1 MWTIPEARSRLE
13 VCGSLFDKTYV
24 GQAVLGSFS
33 APTALNSWSKVVINV
48 DDDTSYEAGTDTGRM
63 LTVTIPYG
71 TPQMARDILARLQG
85 QSYQSYEAS
94 TALLDPAAELGDAVE
109 VRGVFGGIYKRD
121 RKLDKLYSADIAAP
135 GDEEIDHEY
144 PYQSSQARQIVR
156 ERKQTKAS
164 LQVLSDNISAEV
176 SARIEQGDELTSR
189 LDIQSD
195 QISARVTKTGG
206 DSSSF
211 GWELLNDSW
220 TVKADNTTVFKVT
233 KSGAEVRGKITALSG
248 KIGGFD
254 IQSDYLSYNNQ
265 VWNGTNSQGIYIGV
279 NGIQCGSEANGVQ
292 ITPTG
297 NLYAENGYF
306 RGSVSA
312 GQIQYGYNSDG
323 EYNGYFN
330 GEGLESRSVSG
341 LEIATSTVSTTN
353 TTDGINTSLG
363 YADFANGVF
372 NGWNTA
378 SYVDATV
385 LFASSFYF
393 QDYEVIWRTI
403 TDGNGLSQTVLVRA

>member
-1 MWTIPEARSRLE
+1 MSDVINVRKSLSSLE
-13 VCGSLFDKTYV
+13 KQDTFNGY
-24 GQAVLGSFS
+24 
-33 APTALNSWSKVVINV
+33 SKVVV
-48 DDDTSYEAGTDTGRM
+48 VVSDEMEYSAGTDSGRT
-63 LTVTIPYG
+63 LTLDCPWG
-71 TPQMARDILARLQG
+71 TQKMAEDILSRIQG
-85 QSYQSYEAS
+85 FQYQPY
-94 TALLDPAAELGDAVE
+94 TADGAHIDPAAEIGDGFAA
-109 VRGVFGGIYKRD
+109 GNLYSGIYSKNVSHGA
-121 RKLDKLYSADIAAP
+121 LYTANVSAP
-135 GDEEIDHEY
+135 GGEKINYKYEY
-144 PYQSSQARQIVR
+144 KTPTQRKIERHYSEMKSTFKVQADQ
-156 ERKQTKAS
+156 
-164 LQVLSDNISAEV
+164 ISAEV
-176 SARIEQGDELTSR
+176 SARIEQGNELTSR

-206 DSSSF
+206 SSSSF

-220 TVKADNTTVFKVT
+220 TVKANNTTVFKVT

-265 VWNGTNSQGIYIGV
+265 VWNGTNSRGIYIGV

-312 GQIQYGYNSDG
+312 GRIDYGGDD
-323 EYNGYFN
+323 GYFN
-330 GEGLESRSVSG
+330 GGGITSGSISGGYGGQIYGGSIGNYAVSG
-341 LEIATSTVSTTN
+341 
-353 TTDGINTSLG
+353 GINTSLG

-378 SYVDATV
+378 SYVDAAV

-393 QDYEVIWRTI
+393 KDDEVAWRTI
-403 TDGNGLSQTVLVRA
+403 KDGNGLSQTVLVRA

>member
-1 MWTIPEARSRLE
+1 M
-13 VCGSLFDKTYV
+13 FDKTYV

-85 QSYQSYEAS
+85 QNYQSYEAS

-176 SARIEQGDELTSR
+176 SARIEQGNELTSR
-189 LDIQSD
+189 LDIQSG

-220 TVKADNTTVFKVT
+220 TVKANNTTVFKVT

-265 VWNGTNSQGIYIGV
+265 AWDGTNSQGIYIGV
-279 NGIQCGSEANGVQ
+279 KGIQCGSKASGVQ
-292 ITPTG
+292 ITPDG
-297 NLYAENGYF
+297 KLYAENGYF
-306 RGSVSA
+306 RGNVSA
-312 GQIQYGYNSDG
+312 EQIQYGWDSEGN
-323 EYNGYFN
+323 YNGYFN

-341 LEIATSTVSTTN
+341 LEIAASTVSTTN
-353 TTDGINTSLG
+353 TTGGINTSLG

-378 SYVDATV
+378 PSVSTEDRGLIIGGHTIAV
-385 LFASSFYF
+385 ASTSF
-393 QDYEVIWRTI
+393 R
-403 TDGNGLSQTVLVRA
+403 DGNGGTISLQYLTWI

>member
-33 APTALNSWSKVVINV
+33 APTALNNWSKVVINV

-176 SARIEQGDELTSR
+176 SARIEQGNELTSR
-189 LDIQSD
+189 LDIQSG

-220 TVKADNTTVFKVT
+220 TVKANNTTVFQIT
-233 KSGAEVRGKITALSG
+233 KSGAEVSGKITALSG

-265 VWNGTNSQGIYIGV
+265 AWDGTNSKGIYIGV
-279 NGIQCGSEANGVQ
+279 KGIQCGSKASGVQ
-292 ITPTG
+292 ITPDG

-306 RGSVSA
+306 RGNVSA

-330 GEGLESRSVSG
+330 GSGLESHSVHGSEIGYSTISTAYTSG
-341 LEIATSTVSTTN
+341 
-353 TTDGINTSLG
+353 GINTSLA
-363 YADFANGVF
+363 YADFSNDVF
-372 NGWNTA
+372 NGDDTA
-378 SYVDATV
+378 TWV
-385 LFASSFYF
+385 L
-393 QDYEVIWRTI
+393 
-403 TDGNGLSQTVLVRA
+403 TDFLKISGHQIAFGSINGTNVLTWH

>member
-1 MWTIPEARSRLE
+1 MSDVINVRKSLSSLE
-13 VCGSLFDKTYV
+13 KQDTFNGY
-24 GQAVLGSFS
+24 
-33 APTALNSWSKVVINV
+33 SKVVV
-48 DDDTSYEAGTDTGRM
+48 VVSDEMEYSAGTDSGRT
-63 LTVTIPYG
+63 LTLDCPWG
-71 TPQMARDILARLQG
+71 TQKMAEDILSRIQG
-85 QSYQSYEAS
+85 FQYQPY
-94 TALLDPAAELGDAVE
+94 TADGAHIDPAAEIGDGFAA
-109 VRGVFGGIYKRD
+109 GNLYSGIYSKNVSHGA
-121 RKLDKLYSADIAAP
+121 LYTANVSAP
-135 GDEEIDHEY
+135 GGEKINYKYEY
-144 PYQSSQARQIVR
+144 KTPTQRKIERHYSEMKSTFKVQADQ
-156 ERKQTKAS
+156 
-164 LQVLSDNISAEV
+164 ISAEV
-176 SARIEQGDELTSR
+176 SARIEQGNELTSR

-206 DSSSF
+206 SSSSF

-220 TVKADNTTVFKVT
+220 TVKANNTTVFQIT

-248 KIGGFD
+248 KIGGLD

-265 VWNGTNSQGIYIGV
+265 VWNGTNSRGIYIGV

-312 GQIQYGYNSDG
+312 GRIDYGGDD
-323 EYNGYFN
+323 GYFN
-330 GEGLESRSVSG
+330 GGGITSGSISGGYGGQIYGGSIGNYAVSG
-341 LEIATSTVSTTN
+341 
-353 TTDGINTSLG
+353 GINTSLG

-378 SYVDATV
+378 SYVDAAV

-393 QDYEVIWRTI
+393 KDYEVAWRTI

>member
-1 MWTIPEARSRLE
+1 M
-13 VCGSLFDKTYV
+13 FDKTYV

-176 SARIEQGDELTSR
+176 SARIEQGNELTSR
-189 LDIQSD
+189 LDIQSG

-220 TVKADNTTVFKVT
+220 TVKANNTTVFKVT

-265 VWNGTNSQGIYIGV
+265 VWNGTNSRGIYIGV

-292 ITPTG
+292 ITPAG

-341 LEIATSTVSTTN
+341 LEIAASTVSTTN
-353 TTDGINTSLG
+353 TTDGVNTSLG

-372 NGWNTA
+372 NGWNAA
-378 SYVDATV
+378 SYVNTSV

-403 TDGNGLSQTVLVRA
+403 TDGNGLSQTVLVRK

>member
-1 MWTIPEARSRLE
+1 MSDVINVRKSLSSLE
-13 VCGSLFDKTYV
+13 KQDTFNGY
-24 GQAVLGSFS
+24 
-33 APTALNSWSKVVINV
+33 SKVVV
-48 DDDTSYEAGTDTGRM
+48 VVSDEMEYSAGTGSGRT
-63 LTVTIPYG
+63 LTLDCPWG
-71 TPQMARDILARLQG
+71 TQKMAEDILSRIQG
-85 QSYQSYEAS
+85 FQYQPY
-94 TALLDPAAELGDAVE
+94 TADGAHIDPAAEIGDGFAA
-109 VRGVFGGIYKRD
+109 GNLYSGIYSKNVSHGA
-121 RKLDKLYSADIAAP
+121 LYTANVSAP
-135 GDEEIDHEY
+135 GGEKINYKYEY
-144 PYQSSQARQIVR
+144 KTPTQRKIERHYSEMKSTFKVQADQ
-156 ERKQTKAS
+156 
-164 LQVLSDNISAEV
+164 ISAEV

-206 DSSSF
+206 SSSSF
-211 GWELLNDSW
+211 GWELLDDSW
-220 TVKADNTTVFKVT
+220 TVKANNTTVFQVT

-265 VWNGTNSQGIYIGV
+265 VWNGTNSRGIYIGV

-312 GQIQYGYNSDG
+312 GRIDYGGDD
-323 EYNGYFN
+323 GYFN
-330 GEGLESRSVSG
+330 GGGITSGSISGGYGGQIYGGSIGNYAVSG
-341 LEIATSTVSTTN
+341 
-353 TTDGINTSLG
+353 GINTSLG

-378 SYVDATV
+378 SYVDTSV

-393 QDYEVIWRTI
+393 KDEEVAWRTI
-403 TDGNGLSQTVLVRA
+403 KDGNGLSQTVLVRA

>member
-1 MWTIPEARSRLE
+1 MSDVINVRKSLSSLE
-13 VCGSLFDKTYV
+13 KQDTFNGY
-24 GQAVLGSFS
+24 
-33 APTALNSWSKVVINV
+33 SKVVV
-48 DDDTSYEAGTDTGRM
+48 VVSDEMEYSAGTDSGRT
-63 LTVTIPYG
+63 LTLDCPWG
-71 TPQMARDILARLQG
+71 TQKMAEDILSRIQG
-85 QSYQSYEAS
+85 FQYQPY
-94 TALLDPAAELGDAVE
+94 TADGAHIDPAAEIGDGFAA
-109 VRGVFGGIYKRD
+109 GNLYSGIYSKNVSHGA
-121 RKLDKLYSADIAAP
+121 LYTANVSAP
-135 GDEEIDHEY
+135 GGEKINYKYEY
-144 PYQSSQARQIVR
+144 KTPTQRKIERHYSEMKSTFKVQADQ
-156 ERKQTKAS
+156 
-164 LQVLSDNISAEV
+164 ISAEV

-206 DSSSF
+206 SSSSF
-211 GWELLNDSW
+211 GWELLDDSW
-220 TVKADNTTVFKVT
+220 TVKANNTTVFRIT
-233 KSGAEVRGKITALSG
+233 KSGAEVRGKFIALSG
-248 KIGGFD
+248 KIGGLD

-265 VWNGTNSQGIYIGV
+265 VWNGTNSRGIYIGV

-312 GQIQYGYNSDG
+312 GRIDYGGDD
-323 EYNGYFN
+323 GYFN
-330 GEGLESRSVSG
+330 GGGITSGSISGGYGGQIYGGSIGNYAVSG
-341 LEIATSTVSTTN
+341 
-353 TTDGINTSLG
+353 GINTSLG

-378 SYVDATV
+378 SYVDAAV

-393 QDYEVIWRTI
+393 KDYEVAWRTI

>member
-1 MWTIPEARSRLE
+1 MSDVINVRKSLSSLE
-13 VCGSLFDKTYV
+13 KQDTFNGY
-24 GQAVLGSFS
+24 
-33 APTALNSWSKVVINV
+33 SKVVV
-48 DDDTSYEAGTDTGRM
+48 VVSDEMEYSAGTDSGRT
-63 LTVTIPYG
+63 LTLDCPWG
-71 TPQMARDILARLQG
+71 TQKMAEDILSRIQG
-85 QSYQSYEAS
+85 FQYQPY
-94 TALLDPAAELGDAVE
+94 TADGAHIDPAAEIGDGFAA
-109 VRGVFGGIYKRD
+109 GNLYSGIYSKNVSHGA
-121 RKLDKLYSADIAAP
+121 LYTANVSAP
-135 GDEEIDHEY
+135 GGEKINYKYEY
-144 PYQSSQARQIVR
+144 KTPTQRKIERHYSEMKSTFKVQADQ
-156 ERKQTKAS
+156 
-164 LQVLSDNISAEV
+164 ISAEV
-176 SARIEQGDELTSR
+176 SARIEQGNELTSR

-206 DSSSF
+206 SSSSF

-220 TVKADNTTVFKVT
+220 TVKANNTTVFRIT
-233 KSGAEVRGKITALSG
+233 KSGAEVRGKFIALSG
-248 KIGGFD
+248 KIGGLD

-265 VWNGTNSQGIYIGV
+265 VWNGTNSRGIYIGV

-312 GQIQYGYNSDG
+312 GRIDYGGDD
-323 EYNGYFN
+323 GYFN
-330 GEGLESRSVSG
+330 GGGITSGSISGGYGGQIYGGSIGNYAVSG
-341 LEIATSTVSTTN
+341 
-353 TTDGINTSLG
+353 GINTSLG

-378 SYVDATV
+378 SYVDAAV

-393 QDYEVIWRTI
+393 KDYEVAWRTI

>member
-164 LQVLSDNISAEV
+164 LQIVSDSISAEV

-206 DSSSF
+206 SSSSF
-211 GWELLNDSW
+211 GWDMLDDSW
-220 TVKADNTTVFKVT
+220 TVKANNTTVFQIT

-265 VWNGTNSQGIYIGV
+265 VWNGTNSRGIYIGV

-312 GQIQYGYNSDG
+312 GRIDYGGDDGYLDGSGLASHSVYGSEIGYNTISTA
-323 EYNGYFN
+323 YT
-330 GEGLESRSVSG
+330 SG
-341 LEIATSTVSTTN
+341 
-353 TTDGINTSLG
+353 GINTSLG

-378 SYVDATV
+378 SYVDTSV

-393 QDYEVIWRTI
+393 KDKEVAWRTI
-403 TDGNGLSQTVLVRA
+403 KDGNGLSQTVLVRA

>member
-1 MWTIPEARSRLE
+1 M
-13 VCGSLFDKTYV
+13 FDKTYV

-33 APTALNSWSKVVINV
+33 APTALNSWSKVIINV
-48 DDDTSYEAGTDTGRM
+48 DDDTSYEAGTGTGRT
-63 LTVTIPYG
+63 LTATIPYG

-109 VRGVFGGIYKRD
+109 VRGVYGGIYKRD

-144 PYQSSQARQIVR
+144 PYQSSQTRQIVR
-156 ERKQTKAS
+156 ERRQTKAS
-164 LQVLSDNISAEV
+164 FRVLSDSISAEV
-176 SARIEQGDELTSR
+176 SARIEQGNALTSR

-211 GWELLNDSW
+211 GWELLDDSW
-220 TVKADNTTVFKVT
+220 TVKANNTTVFQIT

-265 VWNGTNSQGIYIGV
+265 VWNGTNSRGVYIGV

-312 GQIQYGYNSDG
+312 GRIDYGGDD
-323 EYNGYFN
+323 GYFN
-330 GEGLESRSVSG
+330 GGGITSGSISGGYGGQIYGGSIGNYAVSG
-341 LEIATSTVSTTN
+341 
-353 TTDGINTSLG
+353 GINTSLG

-378 SYVDATV
+378 SYVDTSV

-393 QDYEVIWRTI
+393 KDEEVAWRTI
-403 TDGNGLSQTVLVRA
+403 KDGNGLSQTVLVRA

>member
-1 MWTIPEARSRLE
+1 M
-13 VCGSLFDKTYV
+13 
-24 GQAVLGSFS
+24 
-33 APTALNSWSKVVINV
+33 
-48 DDDTSYEAGTDTGRM
+48 
-63 LTVTIPYG
+63 
-71 TPQMARDILARLQG
+71 
-85 QSYQSYEAS
+85 
-94 TALLDPAAELGDAVE
+94 
-109 VRGVFGGIYKRD
+109 RGVFGGIYKRD

-176 SARIEQGDELTSR
+176 SARIEQGNELTSR
-189 LDIQSD
+189 LDIQSG

-220 TVKADNTTVFKVT
+220 TVKANNTTVFKVT

-265 VWNGTNSQGIYIGV
+265 AWDGTNSQGIYIGV
-279 NGIQCGSEANGVQ
+279 KGIQCGSKASGVQ
-292 ITPTG
+292 ITPNG
-297 NLYAENGYF
+297 KLYAEDGYF
-306 RGSVSA
+306 RGNVSA

-330 GEGLESRSVSG
+330 GSGLESHSVHGSEIGYSTISTAYVSG
-341 LEIATSTVSTTN
+341 
-353 TTDGINTSLG
+353 GINTSLA
-363 YADFANGVF
+363 YADFSNDVF
-372 NGWNTA
+372 NGDDTA
-378 SYVDATV
+378 TWV
-385 LFASSFYF
+385 L
-393 QDYEVIWRTI
+393 
-403 TDGNGLSQTVLVRA
+403 TDFLQISGHQIAFGSINGTNVLTWH

>member
-1 MWTIPEARSRLE
+1 M
-13 VCGSLFDKTYV
+13 FDKFII
-24 GQAVLGSFS
+24 GSAADSLKISDPLS
-33 APTALNSWSKVVINV
+33 AYSRVTLKVADGVEY
-48 DDDTSYEAGTDTGRM
+48 TAGTDSGKE
-63 LTVTIPYG
+63 LISENPFG
-71 TPQMARDILARLQG
+71 TQKMANDMLARING
-85 QSYQSYEAS
+85 YSYQTY
-94 TALLDPAAELGDAVE
+94 TATGAILDPAAEIGDAVQ
-109 VRGVFGGIYKRD
+109 VKGTYGGIYSVSKSYGKMIR
-121 RKLDKLYSADIAAP
+121 ADVSAP
-135 GDEEIDHEY
+135 GSEEIDESAPYKSHETRKVER
-144 PYQSSQARQIVR
+144 QFIETRAQLKIQADQ
-156 ERKQTKAS
+156 
-164 LQVLSDNISAEV
+164 ISAEV

-220 TVKADNTTVFKVT
+220 TVKANNTTVFQIT

-265 VWNGTNSQGIYIGV
+265 VWNGTNSRGYIGV

-312 GQIQYGYNSDG
+312 GMIDYGGNDGYLDGSGLASHSVYGSEIGYNTISTA
-323 EYNGYFN
+323 YT
-330 GEGLESRSVSG
+330 SG
-341 LEIATSTVSTTN
+341 
-353 TTDGINTSLG
+353 GINTSLG

-378 SYVDATV
+378 PSLSTEDKGLVIGGHTIAI
-385 LFASSFYF
+385 ASTSF
-393 QDYEVIWRTI
+393 R
-403 TDGNGLSQTVLVRA
+403 DGNGGTVSIKYLTWI

>member
-1 MWTIPEARSRLE
+1 M
-13 VCGSLFDKTYV
+13 FDKTYV

-33 APTALNSWSKVVINV
+33 APTALNSWSKVVVKV

-164 LQVLSDNISAEV
+164 LQVLSDSISAEV

-206 DSSSF
+206 NSSSF

-220 TVKADNTTVFKVT
+220 TVKANNTTVFQIT

-265 VWNGTNSQGIYIGV
+265 VWNGTNSRGIYIGV
-279 NGIQCGSEANGVQ
+279 SGIQCGSEANGVQ
-292 ITPTG
+292 ITPNG
-297 NLYAENGYF
+297 KLYAEDGYF
-306 RGSVSA
+306 RGNVSA
-312 GQIQYGYNSDG
+312 GQIQYDKDDAAYKYGQLSGRGISGGSIYG
-323 EYNGYFN
+323 
-330 GEGLESRSVSG
+330 SRLVDNTVTT
-341 LEIATSTVSTTN
+341 AYTSN
-353 TTDGINTSLG
+353 GINSSLG
-363 YADFANGVF
+363 YADYSNGVF
-372 NGWNTA
+372 NGWNKPTIIECYSIQPDNIVLAGKYLLGRTTIRYMQSDGSIA
-378 SYVDATV
+378 SEKVVTW
-385 LFASSFYF
+385 
-393 QDYEVIWRTI
+393 DYC
-403 TDGNGLSQTVLVRA
+403 

>member
-1 MWTIPEARSRLE
+1 MFSK
-13 VCGSLFDKTYV
+13 SYV
-24 GQAVLGSFS
+24 GSKVLGKFTSD
-33 APTALNSWSKVVINV
+33 NEIVYSKVVINV
-48 DDDTSYEAGTDTGRM
+48 DDDISYEAGTETGST
-63 LTVTIPYG
+63 LTVSIPFG
-71 TPQMARDILARLQG
+71 TQKMADEMLERVKGKFYHPYNA
-85 QSYQSYEAS
+85 E
-94 TALLDPAAELGDAVE
+94 TAIIDPAVEIGDAVE
-109 VRGVFGGIYKRD
+109 VNGVYGGVYKMSKNFD
-121 RKLDKLYSADIAAP
+121 SLYSADISAP
-135 GDEEIDHEY
+135 AKSEIGNEY
-144 PYQSSQARQIVR
+144 PYYSSETREIVR
-156 ERKQTKAS
+156 QRKETRAS
-164 LQVLSDNISAEV
+164 VKILTDEIALEV
-176 SARIEQGDELTSR
+176 SEREKQGKELTAELKVHSE
-189 LDIQSD
+189 

-211 GWELLNDSW
+211 GWDLLNDSW
-220 TVKADNTTVFKVT
+220 TVKANNTTVFQIT

-265 VWNGTNSQGIYIGV
+265 VWNGTNSRGIYIGV

-312 GQIQYGYNSDG
+312 GRIDYGGDDGYLDGSGLASHSVYGSEIGYNTISTA
-323 EYNGYFN
+323 YT
-330 GEGLESRSVSG
+330 SG
-341 LEIATSTVSTTN
+341 
-353 TTDGINTSLG
+353 GINTSLG

-378 SYVDATV
+378 SYVDASV

-393 QDYEVIWRTI
+393 KDEEVAWRTI
-403 TDGNGLSQTVLVRA
+403 KDGNGLSQTVLVRA

>member
-1 MWTIPEARSRLE
+1 MSDVINVRKSLSSLE
-13 VCGSLFDKTYV
+13 KQDTFNGY
-24 GQAVLGSFS
+24 
-33 APTALNSWSKVVINV
+33 SKVVV
-48 DDDTSYEAGTDTGRM
+48 VVSDEMEYSAGTDSGRT
-63 LTVTIPYG
+63 LTLDCPWG
-71 TPQMARDILARLQG
+71 TQKMAEDILSRIQG
-85 QSYQSYEAS
+85 FQYQPY
-94 TALLDPAAELGDAVE
+94 TADGAHIDPAAEIGDGFAA
-109 VRGVFGGIYKRD
+109 GNLYSGIYSKNVSHGA
-121 RKLDKLYSADIAAP
+121 LYTANVSAP
-135 GDEEIDHEY
+135 GGEKINYKYEY
-144 PYQSSQARQIVR
+144 KTPTQRKIERHYSEMKSTFKVQADQ
-156 ERKQTKAS
+156 
-164 LQVLSDNISAEV
+164 ISAEV
-176 SARIEQGDELTSR
+176 SARIEQGDEFTSR

-211 GWELLNDSW
+211 GWDLLNDSW
-220 TVKADNTTVFKVT
+220 TVKANNTTVFRIT

-265 VWNGTNSQGIYIGV
+265 VWNGTNSRGIYIGV

-312 GQIQYGYNSDG
+312 GRIDYGGDD
-323 EYNGYFN
+323 GYFN
-330 GEGLESRSVSG
+330 GGGITSGSISGGYGGQIYGGSIGNYAVSG
-341 LEIATSTVSTTN
+341 
-353 TTDGINTSLG
+353 GINTSLG

-378 SYVDATV
+378 SYVDAAV

-393 QDYEVIWRTI
+393 KDKEVAWRTI
-403 TDGNGLSQTVLVRA
+403 KDGNGLSQTVLVRA